1 MPCAWRPTPGSSALG
16 SAPSASS
23 GPWSCGPAPR
33 TGVHREC
40 PPCCLEK
47 PAVEGDLRCDRC
59 LKLSLVPLRGV
70 GGNSPRRLP
79 PPGSLPLGAC
89 SLALGLAPRPC
100 RRPLVLCCVR
110 RLPWRGLESVGCF
123 LGGAVPWRACLSR
136 IPRALVCV
144 CLYSVSG
151 SFSMSSRALPDQC
164 ALENKRLRVSNRRKF
179 VRRTRIGCV
188 VFGRVSSGDVSGGF
202 VPSTLRLVGRV
213 SDWHSTYSY
222 PCGSAYGR
230 GVGD

>member
-1 MPCAWRPTPGSSALG
+1 MAVGRAVPCAWRPTPGSSALG

-123 LGGAVPWRACLSR
+123 LGGAVPWRACLPR

-164 ALENKRLRVSNRRKF
+164 PLENKRLRVSNRRKF
-179 VRRTRIGCV
+179 VRR
-188 VFGRVSSGDVSGGF
+188 SSGDVSGGF
-202 VPSTLRLVGRV
+202 VPSTLRLAGRF
-213 SDWHSTYSY
+213 SDWHSAYSY